1 MEFFTGGYLCAILLE
16 GYFLSIT
23 AKPSNISFDWS
34 SSQPTASA
42 TCQTICN
49 KHRSVMILL
58 VPIRGRGGEDG
69 INWWSRIICSA
80 PYHQRL
86 NTTTAPL
93 ITFRFVSGPFY
104 EQLCPSDTGVVKGV
118 VTQSSLMDADEQGG
132 CKSTRAPPSPLIPEG
147 PGSHATVFEFGSLG
161 SPFPFP
167 SPSLSSLPLSSP
179 MCEGSTVGCKR
190 HRGDLQCQET
200 TTTFI
205 HSIAIYLHIM
215 DLKRNHLW
223 YCVMRVCDID
233 VFKSKPRDYSVFP
246 PRPAA
251 S

>member
-1 MEFFTGGYLCAILLE
+1 MGKLNSQWQLRWNPSLAGIYVRSVMILLD
-16 GYFLSIT
+16 GYFVSIT
-23 AKPSNISFDWS
+23 VKPSNISFDWS

-132 CKSTRAPPSPLIPEG
+132 CKSTPLPLDPWGTRQSRYSFRVRVPWE
-147 PGSHATVFEFGSLG
+147 PLPL
-161 SPFPFP
+161 PFPPFP
-167 SPSLSSLPLSSP
+167 SL
-179 MCEGSTVGCKR
+179 
-190 HRGDLQCQET
+190 LQCARGQ
-200 TTTFI
+200 
-205 HSIAIYLHIM
+205 
-215 DLKRNHLW
+215 
-223 YCVMRVCDID
+223 
-233 VFKSKPRDYSVFP
+233 P
-246 PRPAA
+246 
-251 S
+251 

>member
-1 MEFFTGGYLCAILLE
+1 
-16 GYFLSIT
+16 
-23 AKPSNISFDWS
+23 
-34 SSQPTASA
+34 
-42 TCQTICN
+42 
-49 KHRSVMILL
+49 MILL

-86 NTTTAPL
+86 NTTTTPL

-147 PGSHATVFEFGSLG
+147 PGSHATLFHFRSLG
-161 SPFPFP
+161 GP
-167 SPSLSSLPLSSP
+167 SPPLYV
-179 MCEGSTVGCKR
+179 CEGSPVVGCKR
-190 HRGDLQCQET
+190 PRGDLLRQET

-205 HSIAIYLHIM
+205 YRNAMFLQIM
-215 DLKRNHLW
+215 ARSWRKRNHPP
-223 YCVMRVCDID
+223 YCVMCVW
-233 VFKSKPRDYSVFP
+233 Y
-246 PRPAA
+246 
-251 S
+251 

>member
-1 MEFFTGGYLCAILLE
+1 MILLE

-23 AKPSNISFDWS
+23 VKPSNISFDWS

-132 CKSTRAPPSPLIPEG
+132 CKSTRAHPPRWSPRDPAVTLQFSSSG
-147 PGSHATVFEFGSLG
+147 PLG
-161 SPFPFP
+161 AP
-167 SPSLSSLPLSSP
+167 SPSLPLP
-179 MCEGSTVGCKR
+179 
-190 HRGDLQCQET
+190 
-200 TTTFI
+200 
-205 HSIAIYLHIM
+205 
-215 DLKRNHLW
+215 
-223 YCVMRVCDID
+223 
-233 VFKSKPRDYSVFP
+233 FP
-246 PRPAA
+246 PFPSLLLCARGQP
-251 S
+251 